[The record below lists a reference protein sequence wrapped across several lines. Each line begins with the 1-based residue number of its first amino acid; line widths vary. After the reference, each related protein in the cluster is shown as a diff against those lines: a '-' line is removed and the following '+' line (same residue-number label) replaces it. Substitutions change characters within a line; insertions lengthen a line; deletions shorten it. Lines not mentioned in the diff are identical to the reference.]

1 MDYIIR
7 PFEKKDTAAVLDVTV
22 KAFNMQSSIDARIEA
37 AIGGA
42 DWQEVKRAGIR
53 HEIETAP
60 AGCAIA
66 ELNDVIVGYVG
77 TVVNPVANRGTIT
90 NLTVDPSC
98 QGQGIGRR
106 LIEWALAYF
115 RANGLYQAKIETLVT
130 NAVGAHLY
138 PAMGFEEVA
147 QQAHYVLKL

>member
-1 MDYIIR
+1 ML
-7 PFEKKDTAAVLDVTV
+7 VLRQ
-22 KAFNMQSSIDARIEA
+22 K
-37 AIGGA
+37 IGGA
-42 DWQEVKRAGIR
+42 DWREIKQAGVR

-66 ELNDVIVGYVG
+66 ELNGVVVGYIG
-77 TVVNPVANRGTIT
+77 TVVNRVADRGTIT

-106 LIEWALAYF
+106 LVEWALTIF
-115 RANGLYQAKIETLVT
+115 REKGLHHAKIETLVT

-138 PAMGFEEVA
+138 SDMGFEEVA
-147 QQAHYVLKL
+147 QQIHYVLKL